1 LGGGGRGEEEL
12 VLYDVTFQ
20 VGGDERV
27 ERVEAP
33 DAAAAVEIVRAAHRG
48 TSELF
53 ELIQVHLLD
62 DQDAVAERAVTNE
75 AGAAR

>member
-1 LGGGGRGEEEL
+1 M
-12 VLYDVTFQ
+12 LYDVTFQ

-33 DAAAAVEIVRAAHRG
+33 DAAAAVEIVRAVHRG

-62 DQDAVAERAVTNE
+62 DQEVVTERAVTNG
-75 AGAAR
+75 AGSAR